1 MDSAMTFE
9 DAPPSESNN
18 PDSAPALTSDD
29 RTWAMLAHLSS
40 LIAAALGGMT
50 FLGPLIVWLI
60 KKDQSKFVDYH
71 GKQALNFQINLLIYF
86 VILIGASVIT
96 LGVGLIVTGP
106 LMAALGIYALIVT
119 IIAAMKANNGEYY
132 KYPYTWALIK

>member
-9 DAPPSESNN
+9 DAPPSEPNN

-29 RTWAMLAHLSS
+29 RTWGMLAHLSS

-86 VILIGASVIT
+86 VILIGVSVVTFGIA
-96 LGVGLIVTGP
+96 LIVTGP

-119 IIAAMKANNGEYY
+119 IIAAVKANNGEYY